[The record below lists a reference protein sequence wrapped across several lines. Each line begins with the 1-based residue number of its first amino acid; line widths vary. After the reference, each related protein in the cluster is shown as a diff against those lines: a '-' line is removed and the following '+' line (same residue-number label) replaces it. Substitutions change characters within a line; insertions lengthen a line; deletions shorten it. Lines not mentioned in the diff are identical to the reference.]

1 MRPHQGRLTFN
12 CRPPITKGL
21 VLPNPNDFHT
31 PQSSYTKEDLLKS
44 SEGGNFGPGNAQ
56 LPAPPMLMMDRIT
69 EISMDGGEFGKGHI
83 IGELDITPSLW
94 FFNCHFP
101 GDPVMPG
108 CLGLD
113 AMWQM
118 IGYWL
123 GWSGS
128 PGKGRAVGVG
138 DVKFR
143 GHITPEIRRVC
154 YEVDMR
160 QVRRGRL
167 VLGIADGRVLADD
180 TCVYVARDMRV
191 GLITPAI

>member
-1 MRPHQGRLTFN
+1 MSNPH
-12 CRPPITKGL
+12 
-21 VLPNPNDFHT
+21 DFHT
-31 PQSSYTKEDLLKS
+31 PQSSYTREELLRS
-44 SEGGNFGPGNAQ
+44 SEGGYFGPGNAQ

-69 EISMDGGEFGKGHI
+69 EISVDGGEFGKGRI
-83 IGELDITPSLW
+83 VGELDITPGLW
-94 FFNCHFP
+94 FFGCHFP
-101 GDPVMPG
+101 RDPVMPG

-138 DVKFR
+138 EVKFKGDIKPSVR
-143 GHITPEIRRVC
+143 LVR

-160 QVRRGRL
+160 PVRRGKL
-167 VLGIADGRVLADD
+167 ALGIANGRVFADGA
-180 TCVYVARDMRV
+180 CVYLVKDMRV
-191 GLITPAI
+191 GLITPAG

>member
-1 MRPHQGRLTFN
+1 MADPHA
-12 CRPPITKGL
+12 
-21 VLPNPNDFHT
+21 FHT
-31 PQSSYTKEDLLKS
+31 PKAAYSKADLLES
-44 SEGGNFGPGNAQ
+44 ARGGYFGPGNAQ

-69 EISMDGGEFGKGHI
+69 EISLDGGEFGKGHI
-83 IGELDITPSLW
+83 VGEQDITPGLW
-94 FFNCHFP
+94 FFGCHFP

-138 DVKFR
+138 EVKFK
-143 GHITPEIRRVC
+143 GDIQPHIKRVR
-154 YEVDMR
+154 YVVDIR
-160 QVRRGRL
+160 QVRRGKL
-167 VLGIADGRVLADD
+167 ALGIANGRVFADD
-180 TCVYVARDMRV
+180 ACVYLAKDMRV
-191 GLITPAI
+191 GLIRPAT

>member
-1 MRPHQGRLTFN
+1 
-12 CRPPITKGL
+12 
-21 VLPNPNDFHT
+21 
-31 PQSSYTKEDLLKS
+31 
-44 SEGGNFGPGNAQ
+44 
-56 LPAPPMLMMDRIT
+56 MMDRIT
-69 EISMDGGEFGKGHI
+69 EISLGGGPFQKGNI

-94 FFNCHFP
+94 FFHCHFP
-101 GDPVMPG
+101 SDPVMPG

-123 GWSGS
+123 CWSGS
-128 PGKGRAVGVG
+128 PGKGRATGVG
-138 DVKFR
+138 DIKFK
-143 GHITPEIRRVC
+143 GQITPEVKRVR

-160 QVRRGRL
+160 QVRRGKL

-191 GLITPAI
+191 ALIASTA